1 MLAKGNGTPIQCV
14 QNLLSIIRGEVPFER
29 VKGLDARLIDQSHIE
44 AKDSLIEDAKW
55 LIATYEPRVNAEDIM
70 IVATESEGGDFELNV
85 HIQNTE

>member
-44 AKDSLIEDAKW
+44 
-55 LIATYEPRVNAEDIM
+55 DIM
-70 IVATESEGGDFELNV
+70 IVATESEGGDFALNV

>member
-29 VKGLDARLIDQSHIE
+29 VKGLDARLIDQPHLE
-44 AKDSLIEDAKW
+44 AKDSLVEDAKW
-55 LIATYEPRVNAEDIM
+55 LIATYEPRVNVEDIM
-70 IVATESEGGDFELNV
+70 IVATESEGGDFVLNV